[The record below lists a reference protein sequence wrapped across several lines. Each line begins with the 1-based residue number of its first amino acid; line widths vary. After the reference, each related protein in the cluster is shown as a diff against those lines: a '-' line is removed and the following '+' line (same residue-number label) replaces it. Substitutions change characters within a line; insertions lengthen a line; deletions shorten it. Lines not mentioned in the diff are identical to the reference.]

1 MKILIE
7 VEPVLC
13 KGSITGETY
22 YAFRIVGLGNAAA
35 QVGAPLVGAD
45 LVMASSCSNYPG
57 NYAVRTFI
65 NAAKK
70 AE

>member
-35 QVGAPLVGAD
+35 QFGAPLVGAD
-45 LVMASSCSNYPG
+45 LVVASSCFNYPG
-57 NYAVRTFI
+57 N
-65 NAAKK
+65 
-70 AE
+70 